1 MGVGGG
7 GRVIV
12 FKMDLIIFFSNKTT
26 FLSSKNVYKTCMF
39 QSKLIPWFL
48 KSYETLKAIT
58 LI

>member
-26 FLSSKNVYKTCMF
+26 FLSSKNVYKTCVF
-39 QSKLIPWFL
+39 QSKLIP
-48 KSYETLKAIT
+48 
-58 LI
+58 